1 MTYVFFSVQLII
13 FLLLWSFKKVH
24 SELKVIKV
32 DDFSSFVCVWPNR
45 LAPNDTEMWVFS
57 SIWKSY

>member
-45 LAPNDTEMWVFS
+45 LAPNDTEM
-57 SIWKSY
+57 